1 MAGYWPSFFFRFY
14 GPRGSKYILTSL
26 AYVSHLDCQSEH
38 MIPFILPTDAAS
50 DTLTLGNFIIG
61 SLLSRECY
69 RGKILNFYSR
79 LNTLPLSYRRLDTE
93 LRHH

>member
-1 MAGYWPSFFFRFY
+1 MCVIEREREAEDGWILAKFFSFVFMDREEVN
-14 GPRGSKYILTSL
+14 ILTSL

-61 SLLSRECY
+61 SLLSRV
-69 RGKILNFYSR
+69 L
-79 LNTLPLSYRRLDTE
+79 
-93 LRHH
+93 